1 MKTFENTDYR
11 DDNGDIIAIE
21 CCDTHVEIMTCHAT
35 GCWVSVNPNTLRE
48 MAAQLIRGAEQ
59 LEIGK

>member
-1 MKTFENTDYR
+1 MKTFEIKEYEDTD
-11 DDNGDIIAIE
+11 GDAIE
-21 CCDTHVEIMTCHAT
+21 IDCKDTHVEISIYHSCGAWP
-35 GCWVSVNPNTLRE
+35 CENPETLRA